1 MKQFLQDAQNFAVKK
16 AKTDQ
21 QIKEIQHNFKDIYK
35 FIHKLEKQDGK
46 HVFSTS
52 K

>member
-21 QIKEIQHNFKDIYK
+21 QVKEIQHNFKDIYK
-35 FIHKLEKQDGK
+35 LIVKLEKQNGK
-46 HVFSTS
+46 HVSNIS

>member
-46 HVFSTS
+46 HVSSTR